1 MRINAASANNPALLR
16 QIERRNATETA
27 QPKPVADAKTGAAAD
42 SVAVGETE
50 TRQWPGKA
58 LGIQKII
65 ESGRDIPA
73 APNSRVGAAIAQA
86 RAEAADAGDAV
97 DTPDTVPV
105 EDGAEA
111 PQSPLRYGDADLAYL
126 NEAWGSTSADAAF
139 RAEYDFNA
147 DGVIDGA
154 DLGEL
159 LGRFGEVKPTDTTV
173 EGDETTAE
181 ARTFTQADVEAF
193 QAFWGAREGEEG
205 FVSRFDLNSDGV
217 LDGADLGLILGSIGE
232 PQRDPG
238 LQDQPD
244 DTVGSTR
251 TDTAVSP
258 AVAEAVSIAE
268 ETIAAASAAEAG
280 LTAET
285 RVLEASDFLRVLDGL
300 REDSVKSLSDG
311 WLDRARDLDSLR
323 ESLVASLLTPSRT
336 DALSNLQTLLERLGG
351 TGLRSA

>member
-1 MRINAASANNPALLR
+1 MRINAASASNPALLR
-16 QIERRNATETA
+16 QIERRNATETG
-27 QPKPVADAKTGAAAD
+27 QPKPAADAKTGAAAD
-42 SVAVGETE
+42 SVAVGEAE
-50 TRQWPGKA
+50 SRQWPGKA

-65 ESGRDIPA
+65 DSGRAIPA
-73 APNSRVGAAIAQA
+73 APNSRVGAAVAQA
-86 RAEAADAGDAV
+86 RAGEASGAV
-97 DTPDTVPV
+97 DAPSTVPV
-105 EDGAEA
+105 ESSPES
-111 PQSPLRYGDADLAYL
+111 PQSPLRYGDADVAYL
-126 NEAWGSTSADAAF
+126 NEAWGATSADAAF
-139 RAEYDFNA
+139 RADYDFNA

-159 LGRFGEVKPTDTTV
+159 LGRYGELKPTDAAAEGEETV
-173 EGDETTAE
+173 AE

-232 PQRDPG
+232 PRRDPG
-238 LQDQPD
+238 LQDQPE

-251 TDTAVSP
+251 TDTAASP

-268 ETIAAASAAEAG
+268 ETIAAASASETG
-280 LTAET
+280 FTTET

-300 REDSVKSLSDG
+300 REDSVKSLGDKQF
-311 WLDRARDLDSLR
+311 DRARDLDSLR

-351 TGLRSA
+351 SGLRSA